1 MSRDHRSRLDQV
13 AQRLT
18 QAVPADLGSDGP
30 WTAVLQQRLARQT
43 KPPGSLGRIEALAL
57 QVGSLQRTGQPVL
70 ASPQLVVFAG
80 DHGLAHRGVSAYP
93 REVTWQMVENMRAG
107 GAAVN
112 VLARQHGLGLTVVD
126 AGVDHDFEPDERRHG
141 GDDPPPA
148 ARLVGAKVA
157 RGTADASLGPA
168 MTPAQCAQALAAGAD
183 VVGRLPGRAVLLGE
197 MGIGNTSSAS
207 LLMARLAGWPLSD
220 CVGRGTGLDEAGL
233 ARKTAVLAQALESN
247 AAARTP
253 VEALAAFGGFEIAM
267 LVGALLQAAAERRLV
282 VVDGFI
288 VGSAALVALAL
299 CPAARAACVFAHRG
313 REAGHARLLE
323 TLRASPLLD
332 LELRLG
338 EGSGAALA
346 WPIVASSLELLDGM
360 ATFESA
366 GVADRP
372 APGARP

>member
-1 MSRDHRSRLDQV
+1 VSGDDRDRLDEV
-13 AQRLT
+13 AHRLA
-18 QAVPADLGSDGP
+18 QAVPADLGGEGP
-30 WTAVLQQRLARQT
+30 WTAVLEQRLARQT
-43 KPPGSLGRIEALAL
+43 KPPGSLGRMEALAR
-57 QVGSLQRTGQPVL
+57 QVGSLQRTGQPAL

-107 GAAVN
+107 GAAVS
-112 VLARQHGLGLTVVD
+112 VLARQHGLALTVVD
-126 AGVDHDFEPDERRHG
+126 AGVDHDFEPDERRHA
-141 GDDPPPA
+141 GDDPPPV
-148 ARLVGAKVA
+148 ARFVDAKVA

-168 MTPAQCAQALAAGAD
+168 MTPAQCAQALATGAG
-183 VVGRLPGRAVLLGE
+183 VVRSLPGRAVMLGE

-207 LLMARLAGWPLSD
+207 LLMARLAGWPLAD
-220 CVGRGTGLDEAGL
+220 CVGHGTGLDAAGL
-233 ARKTAVLAQALESN
+233 VHKTAVLAQALESN

-267 LVGALLQAAAERRLV
+267 LVGALLQAAAQRRLV

-313 REAGHARLLE
+313 REAGHRRLLE
-323 TLRASPLLD
+323 TLGALPLLD

-346 WPIVASSLELLDGM
+346 WPIVASSLALLDGV

-366 GVADRP
+366 GVADRT
-372 APGARP
+372 APGAAP